1 MSKVNMTTEICGV
14 KLATPVIG
22 ASGTIGF
29 GLDYADYLDFSRVGG
44 ICLKALTPEPRA
56 GNGTPRIAETP
67 SGILNSVGLQNPGI
81 DAFLKDIYPRLSEL
95 DTVKIANVAGRTTED
110 YVTVVRKLAETD
122 IPLYEINVSCPNV
135 KVGGA
140 SFGTDETAL
149 AELVSSVKKVSERQ

>member
-1 MSKVNMTTEICGV
+1 MSQG
-14 KLATPVIG
+14 ADARTP
-22 ASGTIGF
+22 
-29 GLDYADYLDFSRVGG
+29 R
-44 ICLKALTPEPRA
+44 

-135 KVGGA
+135 KVGGRVLRDGRDC
-140 SFGTDETAL
+140 FGRIGQLGKESVGETDNSKAH
-149 AELVSSVKKVSERQ
+149 A